1 VNPGTARAIGKLART
16 TRPAAWSLKTRI
28 TAVALAVFL
37 LAIWSLTLYATSS
50 LRQDMTRLL
59 GEQQF
64 STTSIIAAQLNAEL
78 ESRLQALAQIAGEI
92 PPALLDNR
100 AGLQRFLEQRS
111 TFQKLF
117 NGGTRIR
124 DAHAVTLASV
134 PYLPQQIGSSYADR
148 DYMVAA
154 LQEGRAS
161 IGRPVIS
168 RTLKSPA
175 IALAAPIRD
184 PSGKVVG
191 ALTGVIDLGQA
202 SFFDRIV
209 EQRYGRTGG
218 YLIIAPQHGLIV
230 TGTDRSRAMS
240 PMPPAGANH
249 NHDRFVG
256 GHEGYGVAVNS
267 RGVEELAA
275 AKGIP
280 VAGWFLVS
288 VLPTAEAFEPVAA
301 MQARVLLAALVL
313 SLLVGTIGWWFLSRM
328 LRQQFAPMLAAAAL
342 LADMS
347 HATGPA
353 LQPLPTVADDEV
365 GQLSQSFNLLLESLA
380 QREAALKE
388 SEQHYRTLADG
399 GSALIWTSGTNR
411 LANYFNEPWLR
422 LTGQSLARQVA
433 AGWTAGVHPE
443 DLGHCQR
450 IFDSH
455 FDCRQP
461 FRMQY
466 RLRTSDGGYRWIEDA
481 GNPRFDRAGTF
492 IGYIDFCQDISE
504 RKRTEDELEQ
514 HRHRLEALVAARTA
528 ALAGAKEAAETAN
541 AAKTEFL
548 SRMSHELRTPLN
560 AILGFGQLL
569 AMPGDAPLSAEQ
581 ADNVQEIVR
590 AGRHLLDQVNEVL
603 DLARVESGRI
613 ELTLEAVPLAPIVA
627 ESIALVR
634 PLAEARG
641 IMIEADIDDA
651 ALQADATRLKQ
662 VIVNLLSN
670 AIKFNREHG
679 TIRIAGTRHR
689 ELLRLAVTDSGRGIA
704 GEHLPRLFKP
714 FERLASSYDGI
725 EGTGVG
731 LALTQRLVAAMGG
744 IIRVE
749 SQVGSGSTFSFDLPL
764 ANPAEHG
771 AAAASQVQPSAAAR
785 CTPDRATSEHPRPTD
800 RAHDVP

>member
-1 VNPGTARAIGKLART
+1 VSPGTARAISKLAGT
-16 TRPAAWSLKTRI
+16 QPAAWSLKTRI

-240 PMPPAGANH
+240 PMPPAGVNR

-256 GHEGYGVAVNS
+256 GYEGYGVAVNS

-280 VAGWFLVS
+280 VAGWFSSACCRLRRPTSRSPPCRNGCCSRRWSS
-288 VLPTAEAFEPVAA
+288 VCSSARLAGGSSVACCASSSHRCSPRGTARRHVACDGPCVAA
-301 MQARVLLAALVL
+301 
-313 SLLVGTIGWWFLSRM
+313 T
-328 LRQQFAPMLAAAAL
+328 
-342 LADMS
+342 
-347 HATGPA
+347 
-353 LQPLPTVADDEV
+353 
-365 GQLSQSFNLLLESLA
+365 
-380 QREAALKE
+380 
-388 SEQHYRTLADG
+388 ADG
-399 GSALIWTSGTNR
+399 G
-411 LANYFNEPWLR
+411 
-422 LTGQSLARQVA
+422 
-433 AGWTAGVHPE
+433 
-443 DLGHCQR
+443 
-450 IFDSH
+450 
-455 FDCRQP
+455 
-461 FRMQY
+461 
-466 RLRTSDGGYRWIEDA
+466 
-481 GNPRFDRAGTF
+481 
-492 IGYIDFCQDISE
+492 
-504 RKRTEDELEQ
+504 
-514 HRHRLEALVAARTA
+514 
-528 ALAGAKEAAETAN
+528 
-541 AAKTEFL
+541 
-548 SRMSHELRTPLN
+548 
-560 AILGFGQLL
+560 
-569 AMPGDAPLSAEQ
+569 
-581 ADNVQEIVR
+581 
-590 AGRHLLDQVNEVL
+590 
-603 DLARVESGRI
+603 
-613 ELTLEAVPLAPIVA
+613 
-627 ESIALVR
+627 
-634 PLAEARG
+634 
-641 IMIEADIDDA
+641 
-651 ALQADATRLKQ
+651 
-662 VIVNLLSN
+662 
-670 AIKFNREHG
+670 
-679 TIRIAGTRHR
+679 
-689 ELLRLAVTDSGRGIA
+689 
-704 GEHLPRLFKP
+704 
-714 FERLASSYDGI
+714 
-725 EGTGVG
+725 
-731 LALTQRLVAAMGG
+731 
-744 IIRVE
+744 
-749 SQVGSGSTFSFDLPL
+749 
-764 ANPAEHG
+764 
-771 AAAASQVQPSAAAR
+771 
-785 CTPDRATSEHPRPTD
+785 
-800 RAHDVP
+800 